1 MKLKE
6 QIIRELFKS
15 ETPDCRKHILAV
27 FCMFRA
33 LIDWKDFRNLLIEYH
48 FEALPKYLGMFQ
60 RTTKA
65 KDKSH
70 T

>member
-15 ETPDCRKHILAV
+15 ETPDCSKNILAV

-33 LIDWKDFRNLLIEYH
+33 LIDWMDFRNLLIEYH
-48 FEALPKYLGMFQ
+48 FEALPKHLGVFQ
-60 RTTKA
+60 RQIKRN
-65 KDKSH
+65 DNRG
-70 T
+70 